1 MMMNPVVNLNGSSR
15 DELIRAR
22 VAARDAILAAM
33 QALQE
38 TAPHG
43 RDYFDH
49 DTWAADRAVYVQR
62 FAALDAIANALLD
75 EAVAVMEHGM

>member
-1 MMMNPVVNLNGSSR
+1 MLMNPVINLNGSSR
-15 DELIRAR
+15 EALCRDRMVAR
-22 VAARDAILAAM
+22 NAILDAM
-33 QALQE
+33 KALQE

-62 FAALDAIANALLD
+62 FAALDAIANALME
-75 EAVAVMEHGM
+75 EALAIMA